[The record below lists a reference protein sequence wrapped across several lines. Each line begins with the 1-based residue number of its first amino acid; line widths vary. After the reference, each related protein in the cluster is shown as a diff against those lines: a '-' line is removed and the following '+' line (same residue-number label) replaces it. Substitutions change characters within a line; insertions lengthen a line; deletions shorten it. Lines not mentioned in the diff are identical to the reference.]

1 LQFSLFQSEERVQ
14 FIMAAVAK
22 SSASEVIA
30 KLGDKKTALEAVQGF
45 ESLLDGAD
53 AQGKIVLYSFIPQ
66 MMLAAAD
73 KQKPVAQAA
82 NALITKIYAEAAPW
96 SGAYL
101 LPLLKDSLSAKG
113 KPEQKALACDVI
125 AAFAEQHP
133 ESVALE
139 IEWLVHPLSVLM
151 NDLKKD
157 VKEKAKKAMTVV
169 TGCSGNK
176 DLEKFGACI
185 VKAQEAAKNV
195 PDCVEELAGCIFV
208 QNVEAP
214 ALAVLTPVLVRGL
227 NERNEQTKRRCCV
240 IVDNMCKLID
250 DPREGKPLLA
260 EVKDLVAKAVD
271 AISDP
276 DAREMAEKT
285 NQSIV
290 KLAEAES
297 FVEQDFKAFAE
308 KEGLNVDLPDE
319 VLEYASKA
327 AFQLLRSKKA
337 SQAGEAFSILGYD
350 AAAAEKMVAAMT
362 NAGAIEEDEFID
374 DDEASPDLY
383 KGSFSL
389 AYGTITLLRET
400 KLHLKK
406 HKFYG
411 LLGPTNCG
419 KTTLM
424 RAISQEKVEGFPKRD
439 ELVTIFVEHDVAEVE
454 IEPPSKEWPTG
465 KLNIDLT
472 GWEFVIHTCNVHYQK
487 SPPIDKETVLQTL
500 GEIGFKNK
508 ELGVN
513 MAAAA
518 DMCNPITTYSGGWK
532 VKMQLACAQLIN
544 ADILMIDDPTGHL
557 DVKNI
562 EWVKNWLRNFPG
574 SIIATSANTSFMNE
588 MCTHIVDFH
597 DRKLRQF
604 KATKGEVLTKYVEA
618 YPEKSAY
625 FELSDKNE
633 KWVFPTPGPLDGV
646 KSRGRTILKMSDVT
660 FKYPSHE
667 KNTVENV
674 SLTVC
679 QASRVAVVGANGAGK
694 STAIK
699 LLIGE
704 LKPIS
709 GNIWKHQNM
718 RLAYVAQ
725 HAFHHLEKHMDKT
738 AVDYILWR
746 FAGADDR
753 ESLENQNMETSDD
766 DAKKR
771 LQPWFICP
779 VSLDLKKCDM
789 SDTPEGKKQR
799 AQAVIPEAVIN
810 RQKHTKTK
818 KYIYEVKWMHKSIEN
833 NSWAERE
840 TLLAMGYSKIVMK
853 KDEQEAAAAGLLS
866 KPLTQSGVEKALK
879 DFGLDSEAASHSPIH
894 SLSHGQKVKVVICAA
909 CWQNPHII
917 ILDEPTNYLDRD
929 GLGALVRGLEAYK
942 GGVVIIS
949 HNTEFTD
956 SVCQQKWIMAKD
968 EKTGSGRLREEG
980 VVVDDEEITGQDGP
994 DEIFDES
1001 GNKIVVKKKMDA
1013 KDIKKEMKDIDKKLK
1028 DNKKKSNL
1036 SEEDV
1041 WELGD
1046 RMEELKQMLE
1056 AQKA

>member
-1 LQFSLFQSEERVQ
+1 LPRVVSS
-14 FIMAAVAK
+14 IMAADAKASAFEFVAK
-22 SSASEVIA
+22 F
-30 KLGDKKTALEAVQGF
+30 GDKKAALEGLQGF
-45 ESLLDGAD
+45 ESLLGAAD
-53 AQGKIVLYSFIPQ
+53 AQGRIALYSFIPQ
-66 MMLAAAD
+66 LMVACAD

-82 NALITKIYAEAAPW
+82 TALVHNIFADAAPW

-101 LPLLKDSLSAKG
+101 LPFLKDSLGAKG

-125 AAFAEQHP
+125 AEYATKHP

-157 VKEKAKKAMTVV
+157 VKDKAKRAMTVV
-169 TGCSGNK
+169 TSCSGNK

-185 VKAQEAAKNV
+185 VRGLEAAKNV

-227 NERNEQTKRRCCV
+227 NERNEGTKRRCCV
-240 IVDNMCKLID
+240 IVDNMSKLID

-260 EVKDLVAKAVD
+260 EVRDLVVKAAE

-285 NQSIV
+285 AVSIA
-290 KLAEAES
+290 KLADCEPFLEP
-297 FVEQDFKAFAE
+297 DFKAFAG
-308 KEGLNVDLPDE
+308 KAGLSTDLLDE
-319 VLEYASKA
+319 VLDYASKA
-327 AFQLLRSKKA
+327 AFQLVRAKKA
-337 SQAGEAFSILGYD
+337 TQAGDAFSILGYD
-350 AAAAEKMVAAMT
+350 AAKSEKMVEDMSQ
-362 NAGAIEEDEFID
+362 AGAVEEDEFID
-374 DDEASPDLY
+374 DDETSPDLY
-383 KGSFSL
+383 KGSITL

-424 RAISQEKVEGFPKRD
+424 RAISQEKVDGFPKRD

-472 GWEFVIHTCNVHYQK
+472 GWEFVLHTCNVHYK
-487 SPPIDKETVLQTL
+487 KDPPIEKELVLKTL
-500 GEIGFKNK
+500 GQIGFKNK
-508 ELGVN
+508 ELGMNVT
-513 MAAAA
+513 AAA
-518 DMCNPITTYSGGWK
+518 DMTNPITTYSGGWK
-532 VKMQLACAQLIN
+532 VKMQLACAQLIH

-562 EWVKNWLRNFPG
+562 EWVKDWLRNFPG
-574 SIIATSANTSFMNE
+574 SIIATSANTAFMNE

-597 DRKLRQF
+597 ERKLRQF
-604 KATKGEVLTKYVEA
+604 KATKGEVLTKYVEQ
-618 YPEKSAY
+618 YPEKASY

-633 KWVFPTPGPLDGV
+633 KWVFPTPGALEGV
-646 KSRGRTILKMSDVT
+646 KSRGRTILKMQDVS
-660 FKYPSHE
+660 FNYPSHE
-667 KNTVENV
+667 KNTVEQV

-679 QASRVAVVGANGAGK
+679 MASRVAVVGANGAGK

-704 LKPIS
+704 LKPKS
-709 GNIWKHQNM
+709 GSIWRHQNM

-725 HAFHHLEKHMDKT
+725 HAFHHLERHMDKT

-753 ESLENQNMETSDD
+753 ESLENMNQENTEDD
-766 DAKKR
+766 TKKR
-771 LQPWFICP
+771 LQPWFLDP
-779 VSLDLKKCDM
+779 VSLDVKKCLM
-789 SDTPEGKKQR
+789 SDDGEGKKQR
-799 AQAVIPEAVIN
+799 AQAIIPEAIIN
-810 RQKHTKTK
+810 RQKHVKTK
-818 KYIYEVKWMHKSIEN
+818 KYIYEVKWMHKPIEN
-833 NSWAERE
+833 NSWVERE
-840 TLLAMGYSKIVMK
+840 IIMAMGYSKIVMK

-879 DFGLDSEAASHSPIH
+879 DFGLDAEAASHNPIH
-894 SLSHGQKVKVVICAA
+894 SLSHGQKVKAVICAC

-956 SVCQQKWIMAKD
+956 SVCQQKWIMAKN
-968 EKTGSGRLREEG
+968 ETTGAGRLREEG
-980 VVVDDEEITGQDGP
+980 AIVADDEIEGQDGP
-994 DEIFDES
+994 DEIYDES
-1001 GNKIVVKKKMDA
+1001 GNKIIVKKKMEV
-1013 KDIKKEMKDIDKKLK
+1013 KDIKKR
-1028 DNKKKSNL
+1028 NQ
-1036 SEEDV
+1036 
-1041 WELGD
+1041 GY
-1046 RMEELKQMLE
+1046 
-1056 AQKA
+1056 